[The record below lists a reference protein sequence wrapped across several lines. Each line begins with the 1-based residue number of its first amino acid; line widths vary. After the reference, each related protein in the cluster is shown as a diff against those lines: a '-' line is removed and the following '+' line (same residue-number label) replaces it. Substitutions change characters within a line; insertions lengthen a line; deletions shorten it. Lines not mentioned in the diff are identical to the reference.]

1 MRLPD
6 RYYDLKL
13 ERDQLLEEEKDLLN
27 QPYINY
33 LEQLM
38 IAYKIYQL
46 DKELDKLEK
55 ECKEW

>member
-38 IAYKIYQL
+38 IAYKIYRL
-46 DKELDKLEK
+46 DKELEKIEK

>member
-46 DKELDKLEK
+46 DKELDKIEK
-55 ECKEW
+55 EYKEW

>member
-33 LEQLM
+33 LEHLM

-46 DKELDKLEK
+46 DKELNKLEK

>member
-55 ECKEW
+55 EYKEW

>member
-6 RYYDLKL
+6 KYYDLIL
-13 ERDQLLEEEKDLLN
+13 DRDQLLEEESDLLR

-33 LEQLM
+33 LEHLM
-38 IAYKIYQL
+38 IAYKIYRL
-46 DKELDKLEK
+46 DKEINKIEK

>member
-13 ERDQLLEEEKDLLN
+13 ERDQLLEEENDLLN

-46 DKELDKLEK
+46 DKELNKLEK